1 MFCKKCGK
9 ENNEKEKF
17 CGNCGG
23 EVLETDS
30 ISSTVEKVNKKE
42 PEPKSFKLDMSKDGN
57 RRSLMAVGFIILI
70 RLLGPMFDSYL
81 IAGIVAG
88 VIFAVVDFSF
98 KNKK

>member
-17 CGNCGG
+17 CGNCGA
-23 EVLETDS
+23 EILETNS
-30 ISSTVEKVNKKE
+30 ISSTDEKVSKK
-42 PEPKSFKLDMSKDGN
+42 PESKSFKLDMSKDGN
-57 RRSLMAVGFIILI
+57 RRSLMAVGLIILI
-70 RLLGPMFDSYL
+70 RLLGPIFDSYL

-88 VIFAVVDFSF
+88 VIFAVIDFSF